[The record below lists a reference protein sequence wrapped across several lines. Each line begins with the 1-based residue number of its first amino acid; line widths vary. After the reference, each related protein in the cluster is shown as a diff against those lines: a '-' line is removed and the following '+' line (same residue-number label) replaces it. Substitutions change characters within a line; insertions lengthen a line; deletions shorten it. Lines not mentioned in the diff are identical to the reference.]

1 MRGSFK
7 FHKCHSHFLLAV
19 MVQNAFYL
27 FYIQITFRFIDGAL
41 FHDKGAVA
49 QGVLV
54 GEKIPLPSG
63 DIGVFAFSIVPV
75 MESISQISALFFVA
89 ACKMRK
95 ASMPLSIM
103 QRNSMP
109 LS

>member
-19 MVQNAFYL
+19 MAQNAFYL

-49 QGVLV
+49 QGILV

-63 DIGVFAFSIVPV
+63 DIGVFAFFD
-75 MESISQISALFFVA
+75 SAGDGVNFTDFCVIFRCSL
-89 ACKMRK
+89 
-95 ASMPLSIM
+95 
-103 QRNSMP
+103 
-109 LS
+109 

>member
-1 MRGSFK
+1 
-7 FHKCHSHFLLAV
+7 

-63 DIGVFAFSIVPV
+63 DIGVFAFFD
-75 MESISQISALFFVA
+75 SAGDGVNFTDFCVIFVA